1 MESLN
6 RLSGHRHKRYL
17 FPNGARIVIRDG
29 QIRVFVAMRE
39 IDKDPWL
46 YEEIR
51 SALSY
56 DRQGELVVVVSRLTQ
71 RIREELGRLTFVGAR
86 LYSSLLGG
94 NRV

>member
-1 MESLN
+1 MHALN
-6 RLSGHRHKRYL
+6 ALSGHRHRRYL

-56 DRQGELVVVVSRLTQ
+56 NQAGELVVVVSRLTQ
-71 RIREELGRLTFVGAR
+71 RIREELSRLTFVGVR
-86 LYSSLLGG
+86 LYSQLLGG
-94 NRV
+94 N